1 MNDTLES
8 CTVSRFR
15 KFEFIDPYRL
25 SSWADVVVVC
35 AANGLEPDTE
45 LFWLLTLGSFWSKQ
59 VQKMLMHT
67 LKETTLLDDIACKQ
81 QALEIVY
88 TVSCLIGN
96 PKYVFID
103 SIELE
108 NIPSLSSVWYT
119 LYPNQP
125 ETDYIDPYQSSSI
138 DSTKKYCI
146 NLFKIIDLKF
156 PLAWLKFYSANSK
169 KVRLNNMF
177 MKFLLSTTR
186 AKAKLNRQFQPLL
199 ELLEKDVNKHEA
211 KAMHLV

>member
-8 CTVSRFR
+8 CTIGRFQR
-15 KFEFIDPYRL
+15 FEFIDPYRL
-25 SSWADVVVVC
+25 SSWADVIVVC
-35 AANGLEPDTE
+35 AANGLEPDID

-67 LKETTLLDDIACKQ
+67 LKETTFLDDIACKQ
-81 QALEIVY
+81 QSLEIVY

-108 NIPSLSSVWYT
+108 NVPSLSSVWYT

-125 ETDYIDPYQSSSI
+125 ENDYIDPYQSSSI

-146 NLFKIIDLKF
+146 NLFKTIDLKF

-169 KVRLNNMF
+169 MVRLNNMF

-199 ELLEKDVNKHEA
+199 ELLENDVSKHEA